1 MPRYLLFVTKP
12 YSIAVL
18 KPVADF
24 INGRGDTAMWYM
36 GGSVRNM
43 PAPGPVLR
51 GKLDVV
57 NFQPTAVL
65 VPGNVVPYHWP
76 GLKVQIFHGL
86 GEEKPGHYRITGF
99 FDLYC
104 TPGPYIT
111 SRFEKLARKHGHFFV
126 RETGWPKLD
135 RLNNAASIES
145 AKAKLGLDATDKVI
159 LYAPTFSPRFSSAA
173 DLLPAVKALATEGYK
188 WIIKFHDLED
198 KELANGYR
206 DALGNR
212 AIFPSTP
219 DISPL
224 LEAADIMLTDTSSV
238 AYEFL
243 PLDRSIITYRATA
256 RVDKG
261 INITQADELG
271 TAIQRSIDQ
280 PSEFSDKRH
289 DYLAQLHPHNDG
301 QSASRVVA
309 AIDEIVDQSSVR
321 ELKSKPL
328 NIIRKWQIRRMD
340 LI

>member
-1 MPRYLLFVTKP
+1 MAHYLLFVTKL

-18 KPVADF
+18 KPVADL
-24 INGRGDTAMWYM
+24 INGRGDIAKWYM
-36 GGSVRNM
+36 GGSVRNLS
-43 PAPGPVLR
+43 APGPVLR
-51 GKLDVV
+51 SNLDVV
-57 NFQPTAVL
+57 DFQPTAVL
-65 VPGNVVPYHWP
+65 APGNVIPYHWP
-76 GLKVQIFHGL
+76 GLKVQNFHGL

-135 RLNNAASIES
+135 RLNNMVSIES
-145 AKAKLGLDATDKVI
+145 AKTKLGLDAADKVI

-173 DLLPAVKALATEGYK
+173 DLLPAVKALAAGDYR
-188 WIIKFHDLED
+188 WIIKFHDLVDKQLAED
-198 KELANGYR
+198 YR

-212 AIFPSTP
+212 AIFPSAP

-243 PLDRSIITYRATA
+243 PLDRPIITYRATA

-261 INITQADELG
+261 INVTQADELG

-280 PSEFSDKRH
+280 PLEYSNKRH
-289 DYLAQLHPHNDG
+289 NYLAQLHPYNDG

-309 AIDEIVDQSSVR
+309 AIDEIVHQGSIR
-321 ELKSKPL
+321 ELKRKPL
-328 NIIRKWQIRRMD
+328 NLIRKWQIKRMD